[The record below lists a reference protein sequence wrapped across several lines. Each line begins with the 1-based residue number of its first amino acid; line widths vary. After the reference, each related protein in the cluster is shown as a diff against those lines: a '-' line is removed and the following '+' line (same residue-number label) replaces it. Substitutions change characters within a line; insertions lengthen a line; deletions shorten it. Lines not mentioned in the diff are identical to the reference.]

1 MLEGSTTALRAAGI
15 ETYGNVFGFKG
26 SVVFSGTPSRNYRE
40 FLRINTAISHL
51 HFLVQHNGGVFL
63 PPWGKSESWTLS
75 VAHTHEHGARYVRN
89 VARVGELVSGLSN
102 AESEIFAV
110 GSYN

>member
-1 MLEGSTTALRAAGI
+1 MCSSDLS
-15 ETYGNVFGFKG
+15 
-26 SVVFSGTPSRNYRE
+26 
-40 FLRINTAISHL
+40 TAISHL

-75 VAHTHEHGARYVRN
+75 VAHNEDHGARYVRN
-89 VARVGELVSGLSN
+89 VARVAELVGGLADS
-102 AESEIFAV
+102 SSDLFAA